1 MGSIDGLSAPLKVSP
16 QHKMLVSHFSC
27 DLLFGQ
33 NDVFCTAQHML
44 NDRVK
49 SVAQKTVTYVHIML
63 DTHQVITANG
73 VETESFHAGPEGL
86 MALSDASKADLF
98 SAFPALKSDP
108 YAHGKSAY
116 TCLKFHETKLLV
128 EEIAMADAWR
138 MSQQSAA

>member
-1 MGSIDGLSAPLKVSP
+1 
-16 QHKMLVSHFSC
+16 
-27 DLLFGQ
+27 
-33 NDVFCTAQHML
+33 
-44 NDRVK
+44 
-49 SVAQKTVTYVHIML
+49 ML